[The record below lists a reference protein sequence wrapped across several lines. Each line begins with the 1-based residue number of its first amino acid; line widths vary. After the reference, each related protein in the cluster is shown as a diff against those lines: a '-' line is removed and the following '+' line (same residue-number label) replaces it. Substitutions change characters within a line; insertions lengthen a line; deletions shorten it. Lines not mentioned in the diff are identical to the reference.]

1 MSEPRP
7 RYKPSSQDELSSQDE
22 FAQAT
27 QAGSIKAYDVDVS
40 ELRLADNKQYQTILK
55 ECDRIHREL
64 LKYERDNKSNSY
76 IENPALIGQYLGQL
90 RLHANLLFSY
100 MNTFI
105 DLISDME
112 LNYAENRKRLFM
124 EALNETD
131 SPNKS
136 ESIAR
141 EKTRVLEAK
150 IGMMKA
156 NLNQIRNSYENYNSI
171 CMYLMS
177 RNKEFISE
185 RIMG

>member
-1 MSEPRP
+1 MPRVH
-7 RYKPSSQDELSSQDE
+7 RIDQLA
-22 FAQAT
+22 AQQMQRCAPV
-27 QAGSIKAYDVDVS
+27 QLHVVEG
-40 ELRLADNKQYQTILK
+40 
-55 ECDRIHREL
+55 
-64 LKYERDNKSNSY
+64 
-76 IENPALIGQYLGQL
+76 IGQYLGQL